1 MRNKVVALSVLL
13 LVGGLFLWT
22 FFPPLSQATYNQETI
37 IEKTVS
43 PDDRFVLTIYLTGGV
58 LLKWDYSY
66 IGVLEDRQT
75 GEEKNVL
82 WLPPDRFMLKWLD
95 EDTILINGKP
105 VTFPGGTKDFR

>member
-22 FFPPLSQATYNQETI
+22 FFPPLSQATYDQETI

-66 IGVLEDRQT
+66 IAVLEDRQT

-82 WLPPDRFMLKWLD
+82 WLPPDRFTLEWLD
-95 EDTILINGKP
+95 EETILINGTAITLP
-105 VTFPGGTKDFR
+105 DGFMDFR